1 MSVPRR
7 IKSISE
13 FHKLRNLPE
22 PEHPLV
28 SVVDYRLI
36 QHDSS
41 YDWDSL
47 ILDFY
52 SISLKRT
59 SNAKIRYGQQVYDF
73 DEGVLFFMAPNQV
86 FSITKSS
93 DAAMQ
98 HAGWL
103 LLFHPDFLWNTSL
116 AKAIKKYDFFDYAV
130 NEALF
135 LSAKE
140 ESTLNGIIQNIEQ
153 EYQTNIDKFS
163 QPIIISQIETLL
175 NYADRFYQRQF
186 ITRQVSNHQILD
198 RLERLLADYFDDGDL
213 MHKGLPTV
221 KYISDSLHVS
231 PTYLRNLLQLL
242 TGQSTQWHI
251 HHKVIEIAKEQLS
264 TTDRSVS
271 EIAYNL
277 GFEHPQSFS
286 KLFKSKTNLTPL
298 AFRASFNGW
307 S

>member
-52 SISLKRT
+52 SISLKRM

>member
-52 SISLKRT
+52 SISLKRM

-221 KYISDSLHVS
+221 KYISDSLHIS

-286 KLFKSKTNLTPL
+286 KLFKSKTSLTPL

>member
-28 SVVDYRLI
+28 SVVDYRFI

-52 SISLKRT
+52 SISLKRM

-298 AFRASFNGW
+298 AFRASFKGW

>member
-52 SISLKRT
+52 SISLKRM

-221 KYISDSLHVS
+221 KYISDSLHIS

>member
-198 RLERLLADYFDDGDL
+198 RLERLLADYFNDGDL

>member
-221 KYISDSLHVS
+221 KYISDSLHIS

-286 KLFKSKTNLTPL
+286 KLFKSKTSLTPL